1 MRHYNAVYGNAGR
14 GLEAQGA
21 GMANQTGKRYYC
33 ERCGSEFIVT
43 TGGSGEMTCCEQPV
57 TRR

>member
-1 MRHYNAVYGNAGR
+1 MRGR
-14 GLEAQGA
+14 AARGA

-43 TGGSGEMTCCEQPV
+43 TGGPAVIYWFGGGN
-57 TRR
+57 R

>member
-1 MRHYNAVYGNAGR
+1 
-14 GLEAQGA
+14 
-21 GMANQTGKRYYC
+21 MANQTGKRYYC

-43 TGGSGEMTCCEQPV
+43 TGGSGEMTCCDQPL